1 MGYPAC
7 RRLKAATLAKNLVDF
22 RTNVN
27 TEAVGLVQLNAAT
40 LGEFAVPA
48 AGMYR

>member
-1 MGYPAC
+1 MGYPAS
-7 RRLKAATLAKNLVDF
+7 RRFKAATLAKNLRDF
-22 RTNVN
+22 RTDVN
-27 TEAVGLVQLNAAT
+27 AEAVGLVQLNSAT

>member
-7 RRLKAATLAKNLVDF
+7 RRFKAATLAKITVDF
-22 RTNVN
+22 RTDVN
-27 TEAVGLVQLNAAT
+27 TEAVGLVQVNSAT
-40 LGEFAVPA
+40 LGDFAVPA